1 VAAAGGGARAGC
13 GRVSRRTRRWGG
25 CLVGRR
31 SRLRGRRGGEGRR
44 EAGRL
49 AVVRRGAGR
58 GGAGGGDGEV
68 ALRRVCL
75 YFEGNSVQIW
85 KGMRRILSDAF

>member
-1 VAAAGGGARAGC
+1 VR
-13 GRVSRRTRRWGG
+13 
-25 CLVGRR
+25 RR

-49 AVVRRGAGR
+49 EVVRR
-58 GGAGGGDGEV
+58 GAGGGDGED